1 MMLRKLALLTLSLV
15 VSACSDNTIS
25 TQSNNDKKQTIT
37 KPNILLIVA
46 DDQGFA
52 DHGNTLADINTPSID
67 KLAKQGVLFKQAYAT
82 SPICNASRMGLI
94 TSQYQ
99 QKQGTFWY
107 GGPGLHDASIPT
119 IAEVLKEN
127 GYTNGYVGKF
137 HFGKTK
143 LKDSARRDFPLNH
156 GFDYFYGF
164 EGGRKHY
171 LNHKESLEA
180 AFLKSKKEHNQQG
193 QSLAQGPM
201 WINKDLVDQEGFS
214 TELFGDQAVDFIK
227 GNKDKPFFLQLAFNA
242 VHNFT
247 HQIPKDELKRRGLK
261 GYRDWD
267 PAKEDYR
274 SWYVGSRFPHNDEG
288 REQYLAQLEHL
299 DTEVGKV
306 IQYLDANDLR
316 KNTIVI
322 YISDNGGSTPIYAN
336 NGNLRGSKYTLY
348 EGGIRI
354 PMIISWPE
362 HIQGNKTREDLVS
375 TMDILPTLCEYI
387 EGCSLKAT
395 DGLSI
400 KAALNGADKIERDF
414 LVWDTE
420 HEVALRQGDWKLK
433 VAKASSQ
440 RHAKSEMVKIDI
452 GTFLYNL
459 KDDPSEST
467 DVSKEN
473 PDKLKALLALHKTWR
488 AGIDKGLKNK

>member
-1 MMLRKLALLTLSLV
+1 MILPRFALLFILFAA
-15 VSACSDNTIS
+15 SACGDNPVNNIKIS
-25 TQSNNDKKQTIT
+25 SENTADS
-37 KPNILLIVA
+37 KPNIVLIVA

-52 DHGNTLADINTPSID
+52 DYGKTLADIKTPSID
-67 KLAKQGVLFKQAYAT
+67 NLVKQGVVFKQAYAT

-107 GGPGLHDASIPT
+107 GGVGMVDESIPT
-119 IAEVLKEN
+119 IAEILKTN

-137 HFGKTK
+137 HYGKTK
-143 LKDSARRDFPLNH
+143 LKNSDRRDFPLNH

-171 LNHKESLEA
+171 LNHKEALEA
-180 AFLKSKKEHNQQG
+180 AFLKSKKEHQQPG

-201 WINKDLVDQEGFS
+201 WLNKTLVDQDGFS
-214 TELFGDQAVDFIK
+214 TELFGDQALEFIK

-247 HQIPKDELKRRGLK
+247 HQIPAEELKRRGLK

-274 SWYVGSRFPHNDEG
+274 SWYVGSRYPNNDEG
-288 REQYLAQLEHL
+288 RQQYLVQLEHL
-299 DTEVGKV
+299 DTEVGKI
-306 IQYLDANDLR
+306 IQYLDDSDLR

-336 NGNLRGSKYTLY
+336 NGHLRGSKYTLY

-362 HIQGNKTREDLVS
+362 KIIGNKVREDIVS

-387 EGCSLKAT
+387 TSCTITTT
-395 DGLSI
+395 DGVSI
-400 KAALNGADKIERDF
+400 KAALNGAKTIKRDY
-414 LVWDTE
+414 LVWDTN
-420 HEVALRQGDWKLK
+420 HEIAVRQGDWKLK
-433 VAKASSQ
+433 IAKESAQ
-440 RHAKSEMVKIDI
+440 RHADSEMVNIDI

-459 KDDPSEST
+459 KDDPSESK
-467 DVSKEN
+467 DLSQSN
-473 PDKLKALLALHKTWR
+473 PAKLNELLALHQQWR
-488 AGIDKGLKNK
+488 VDIDKKQKL

>member
-1 MMLRKLALLTLSLV
+1 MNFRKLAVITLSFTV
-15 VSACSDNTIS
+15 GACSLSNISYSELPSDKETIA
-25 TQSNNDKKQTIT
+25 
-37 KPNILLIVA
+37 KPNIVLIVA
-46 DDQGFA
+46 DDQGYG
-52 DHGNTLADINTPSID
+52 DYGKTLSDVNTPSID
-67 KLAKQGVLFKQAYAT
+67 QLAKQGVLFKQAYAT

-99 QKQGTFWY
+99 QRQGTYWY
-107 GGPGLHDASIPT
+107 SGPGLHDESIST

-137 HFGKTK
+137 HYGKSK
-143 LKDSARRDFPLNH
+143 VKDSSHRDFPINH

-171 LNHKESLEA
+171 LNHKEAIEA
-180 AFLKSKKEHNQQG
+180 KFLATKKKHKRAG

-201 WINKDLVDQEGFS
+201 WLNKELVDQEGFS
-214 TELFGDQAVDFIK
+214 TELFGERAIEFIDS
-227 GNKDKPFFLQLAFNA
+227 NKEKPFFLQLSFNA

-247 HQIPKDELKRRGLK
+247 HQIPADELKRRGLK
-261 GYRDWD
+261 GYRDWN

-274 SWYVGSRFPHNDEG
+274 SWYEGSRYPNNDEG
-288 REQYLAQLEHL
+288 RAQYLVQLEHL
-299 DTEVGKV
+299 DTQVGRV
-306 IQYLDANDLR
+306 VQYLDDANLR

-362 HIQGNKTREDLVS
+362 SIQGNIAREDLVS

-387 EGCSLKAT
+387 DGCALKNT
-395 DGLSI
+395 DGMSI
-400 KAALNGADKIERDF
+400 KGALMGEKAIERDY
-414 LVWDTE
+414 LVWDKG
-420 HEVALRQGDWKLK
+420 HEIALRQGDWKLK
-433 VAKASSQ
+433 VAKESSKH
-440 RHAKSEMVKIDI
+440 HAKSEMVKIEV

-459 KDDPSEST
+459 KDDPSETT
-467 DVSKEN
+467 DVAAEN
-473 PDKLKALLALHKTWR
+473 PAKLSELLALHQKWR
-488 AGIDKGLKNK
+488 ASIEK